1 MKDTQDNPSAPG
13 NAPQSDE
20 LIAAI
25 RTALAPAA
33 SADARSAGAI
43 ACQAIL
49 SALDPMARPLSGVA
63 PTPPPPS
70 GTTPTSP
77 SSTSPLATLV
87 AAVGQMPR
95 EQVLGMLGN
104 GLRWLLAPQAPT
116 YLARPAPP
124 PTRPPGSGS

>member
-1 MKDTQDNPSAPG
+1 MTDTPDNPSPPG
-13 NAPQSDE
+13 NAPRSDE

-25 RTALAPAA
+25 RASLAPAA
-33 SADARSAGAI
+33 GADARSAGTI

-49 SALDPMARPLSGVA
+49 SALNPTARPISGVA
-63 PTPPPPS
+63 PAPSSSTPTPPS
-70 GTTPTSP
+70 SSSP
-77 SSTSPLATLV
+77 IATLI

-116 YLARPAPP
+116 YIARPAPP
-124 PTRPPGSGS
+124 TTRPEGSGS

>member
-1 MKDTQDNPSAPG
+1 MTDTPDNPDPPG
-13 NAPQSDE
+13 HSDE

-25 RTALAPAA
+25 RAALMPAA
-33 SADARSAGAI
+33 SADARSAGTI

-49 SALDPMARPLSGVA
+49 SALDPTARPVA
-63 PTPPPPS
+63 GIAPAPSSPS
-70 GTTPTSP
+70 GATPTLP
-77 SSTSPLATLV
+77 SSSSPIGTLI

-116 YLARPAPP
+116 YRGRPAPP
-124 PTRPPGSGS
+124 TTRPPGSGS